1 MRPGTKRNPRSRSR
15 DLETGGRDEDHMFPP
30 RWRKRAE
37 RDVLVD
43 DYEDGREK
51 GGSNKHAS

>member
-1 MRPGTKRNPRSRSR
+1 
-15 DLETGGRDEDHMFPP
+15 MFPP